1 MAIIKII
8 KRDCPYVTIDKTGVD
23 DPNLSWAATGLLTYL
38 IGRPGNWKINI
49 THLSSVKTCKET
61 ATKSAL
67 KELREANYCH
77 YFIVRKKGKISETF
91 YLVFE
96 VPTNYEEV
104 LENYID
110 LKDGETILYQPVK
123 IGKNTENKTKRKLP
137 QVENQLVKKKTG
149 NKEVLPQVEN
159 PLVENLLVENQ
170 GLLIKD
176 TTNNR
181 ITNNKTTTSED
192 KKSSSSLKENSLEK
206 ETINEF
212 LRKYNLSKITRKN
225 ILNLYL
231 KKLITKERIIEVFQ
245 VSKEKEWGEGAIF
258 KALKENWNIQAKNT
272 TKDIT
277 VLSEDEARK
286 KIRNRVNYY
295 INVFE
300 TNNNFDEA
308 KNNFIE
314 ELKQINGFEDLKS
327 EYLEKFE
334 DHVNNKK
341 KIKEEE
347 KKNNF
352 DSSIERFLNL
362 SEELQEDITKKAEIL
377 YSGSSEILNQLKRKS
392 SKNFYLKMIW
402 IEILKTIEKEYPKI
416 DIVGMKGEI
425 R

>member
-23 DPNLSWAATGLLTYL
+23 DSNLSWAATGLLTYL

-77 YFIVRKKGKISETF
+77 YFVVRKNGKISETF

-123 IGKNTENKTKRKLP
+123 IGKNSENKTKKKLP
-137 QVENQLVKKKTG
+137 QVENQLMEKKIG
-149 NKEVLPQVEN
+149 NKEVLAQVEN
-159 PLVENLLVENQ
+159 PLVENLLVENH

-181 ITNNKTTTSED
+181 ITNNKTTTSEN

-206 ETINEF
+206 EKINEF

-258 KALKENWNIQAKNT
+258 KALKENWNIHSKNT
-272 TKDIT
+272 TKEIT
-277 VLSEDEARK
+277 VLSKDEARK
-286 KIRNRVNYY
+286 KIRDRVNYH

-300 TNNNFDEA
+300 TNNNFDET

-347 KKNNF
+347 KKDNF

-402 IEILKTIEKEYPKI
+402 IEILKTIEKEYPEI

>member
-77 YFIVRKKGKISETF
+77 YFVVRKNGKISETF

-110 LKDGETILYQPVK
+110 LKEGETILYQPVK
-123 IGKNTENKTKRKLP
+123 IGKNTENKTKKKAP
-137 QVENQLVKKKTG
+137 QVENQLMGKNIE
-149 NKEVLPQVEN
+149 NKEVIPQVEN
-159 PLVENLLVENQ
+159 PLVENLIAENQ

-181 ITNNKTTTSED
+181 ITNNKATTSEN

-206 ETINEF
+206 ETINK
-212 LRKYNLSKITRKN
+212 LLKKYSLSKITRKN
-225 ILNLYL
+225 ILSLYS
-231 KKLITKERIIEVFQ
+231 KKLITKERIMEVFEI
-245 VSKEKEWGEGAIF
+245 SKEKKWGEGAIF
-258 KALKENWNIQAKNT
+258 KALKENWNIQSKNT

-341 KIKEEE
+341 NIKEEE
-347 KKNNF
+347 NKNNF

-392 SKNFYLKMIW
+392 SNNFYLKMIW
-402 IEILKTIEKEYPKI
+402 VEILKTIEKEYPEI
-416 DIVGMKGEI
+416 DIVGMKGEV

>member
-77 YFIVRKKGKISETF
+77 YFVVRKNGRISETF

-123 IGKNTENKTKRKLP
+123 IGKNTENKTKKKAP
-137 QVENQLVKKKTG
+137 QVENPLMEKNIE
-149 NKEVLPQVEN
+149 NKEVIPQVEN
-159 PLVENLLVENQ
+159 PLVENLIAENQ

-181 ITNNKTTTSED
+181 ITNNKTTTSEN

-206 ETINEF
+206 ETINE
-212 LRKYNLSKITRKN
+212 LLKKYSLSKITRKN
-225 ILNLYL
+225 ILSLYS
-231 KKLITKERIIEVFQ
+231 KKLITKERIMEVFEI
-245 VSKEKEWGEGAIF
+245 SKEKKWGEGAIY
-258 KALKENWNIQAKNT
+258 KALKENWNISIKSIPVVT
-272 TKDIT
+272 EVEI
-277 VLSEDEARK
+277 RK
-286 KIRNRVNYY
+286 KTKNKVNYY
-295 INVFE
+295 INMNENINDFE
-300 TNNNFDEA
+300 GVKKSLIDELN
-308 KNNFIE
+308 KID
-314 ELKQINGFEDLKS
+314 GFEDIKN
-327 EYLEKFE
+327 EYLKKFE
-334 DHVNNKK
+334 NYVNNKENIK
-341 KIKEEE
+341 KEEN
-347 KKNNF
+347 KN
-352 DSSIERFLNL
+352 DIDLSIEKFLNL
-362 SEELQEDITKKAEIL
+362 SEELQDDITKKAEIL
-377 YSGSSEILNQLKRKS
+377 YDGQPEILNQLKRKS
-392 SKNFYLKMIW
+392 SKNFYLKFIW
-402 IEILKTIEKEYPKI
+402 IEIVKTIDKEYPEI
-416 DIVGMKGEI
+416 DIVGI
-425 R
+425 RGGVR

>member
-77 YFIVRKKGKISETF
+77 YFVVRKNGKISETF

-123 IGKNTENKTKRKLP
+123 IGKNTENKTK
-137 QVENQLVKKKTG
+137 KK
-149 NKEVLPQVEN
+149 LPQVEN

-206 ETINEF
+206 EAINEF
-212 LRKYNLSKITRKN
+212 LKKYNLSKITRKN

-258 KALKENWNIQAKNT
+258 KALKENWNIQSKNT
-272 TKDIT
+272 TKEIT
-277 VLSEDEARK
+277 VLSEDKARK

-300 TNNNFDEA
+300 TNNNFEEA
-308 KNNFIE
+308 KNNFIK

-327 EYLEKFE
+327 EYLKKFE
-334 DHVNNKK
+334 DYVNNK

-347 KKNNF
+347 NKNNF

-362 SEELQEDITKKAEIL
+362 SKELREDITKKAEIL
-377 YSGSSEILNQLKRKS
+377 YSGSFEILNQLKRKS

-402 IEILKTIEKEYPKI
+402 GEILKIIEKEYPEI
-416 DIVGMKGEI
+416 DILKMKGEV

>member
-77 YFIVRKKGKISETF
+77 YFVVRKNGKISETF

-110 LKDGETILYQPVK
+110 LKEGETILYQPVK
-123 IGKNTENKTKRKLP
+123 IGKNTENKTKKKAP
-137 QVENQLVKKKTG
+137 QVENQLMGKNIE
-149 NKEVLPQVEN
+149 NKEVIPQVEN
-159 PLVENLLVENQ
+159 PLVENLIAENQ

-181 ITNNKTTTSED
+181 ITNNKTTTSEN

-206 ETINEF
+206 ETINK
-212 LRKYNLSKITRKN
+212 LLKKYSLSKITRKN
-225 ILNLYL
+225 ILSLYS
-231 KKLITKERIIEVFQ
+231 KKLITKERIMEVFEI
-245 VSKEKEWGEGAIF
+245 SKEKKWGEGAIF
-258 KALKENWNIQAKNT
+258 KALKENWNIQSKNT

-334 DHVNNKK
+334 DYVNNKK
-341 KIKEEE
+341 NIKEEE
-347 KKNNF
+347 NKNNF

-392 SKNFYLKMIW
+392 SNNFYLKMIW
-402 IEILKTIEKEYPKI
+402 VEILKTIEKEYPEI
-416 DIVGMKGEI
+416 DIVGMKGEV

>member
-8 KRDCPYVTIDKTGVD
+8 KRDCPYVTIDKTGID

-38 IGRPGNWKINI
+38 IGRPGDWKINI

-77 YFIVRKKGKISETF
+77 YFVVRKNGKISETF

-123 IGKNTENKTKRKLP
+123 INENKTKKKTPQVENQLMEKNIENKEVIP
-137 QVENQLVKKKTG
+137 QVENQLV
-149 NKEVLPQVEN
+149 
-159 PLVENLLVENQ
+159 ENLIVENQ

-225 ILNLYL
+225 ILNLYS

-258 KALKENWNIQAKNT
+258 KALKENWNIKSKNT

-300 TNNNFDEA
+300 TNNNFEEA

-334 DHVNNKK
+334 DHVNSKK
-341 KIKEEE
+341 NIKEEE
-347 KKNNF
+347 NKNNF

-377 YSGSSEILNQLKRKS
+377 YSGSFEILNQLKRKS

-402 IEILKTIEKEYPKI
+402 VEILKTIEKEYPEI
-416 DIVGMKGEI
+416 DIVGMKGEV